1 MAVYAFASEDDFK
14 RAVRA
19 IKLSESSRLD
29 ITRKRGRW
37 PVAGSGGSESGL
49 AEGRLTTELV
59 PASNSLTG
67 GTEFSF
73 IQYIDSGSDEVPKN
87 LRDDMTLD
95 GVNRS
100 TTLAASAGV
109 YIICAK
115 ISDEWR
121 PIWVDSSN
129 VCTE

>member
-19 IKLSESSRLD
+19 IKLSESARLD
-29 ITRKRGRW
+29 ITRQRGRW
-37 PVAGSGGSESGL
+37 PVAGSAESGL
-49 AEGRLTTELV
+49 VEGRLTSELV

-67 GTEFSF
+67 GTLFGF
-73 IQYIDSGSDEVPKN
+73 IQYVEGDSQSTPKA
-87 LRDDMTLD
+87 LITSGALQ

-100 TTLAASAGV
+100 VTLEASAGA

-115 ISDEWR
+115 INDEWR
-121 PIWVDSSN
+121 PIWVDN
-129 VCTE
+129 ELFCVV

>member
-37 PVAGSGGSESGL
+37 PVAGSGGESGL
-49 AEGRLTTELV
+49 VEGRLISDLD
-59 PASNSLTG
+59 PAGNSFTG
-67 GTEFSF
+67 GTTFSF
-73 IQYIDSGSDEVPKN
+73 TSYIDSGSDAMPKVLIN
-87 LRDDMTLD
+87 DATLD

-100 TTLAASAGV
+100 TTLEADAGV
-109 YIICAK
+109 YIICGK
-115 ISDEWR
+115 INGEWR

>member
-19 IKLSESSRLD
+19 IKLSESARLD
-29 ITRKRGRW
+29 ITRQRGRW
-37 PVAGSGGSESGL
+37 PVAGSGGESGMV
-49 AEGRLTTELV
+49 EGRLISDLV

-67 GTEFSF
+67 GSTFSF
-73 IQYIDSGSDEVPKN
+73 IQYIDSGSDAMPKVLIN
-87 LRDDMTLD
+87 DVTLE

-100 TTLAASAGV
+100 TTLEADAGV
-109 YIICAK
+109 YIICGK
-115 ISDEWR
+115 INGEWR

>member
-37 PVAGSGGSESGL
+37 PVAGSGGESGL
-49 AEGRLTTELV
+49 IEGSLTTDLR

-67 GTEFSF
+67 ATLFSF
-73 IQYIDSGSDEVPKN
+73 ESYIDSGTDAVPKM
-87 LRDDMTLD
+87 LQVGEDLE

-100 TTLAASAGV
+100 VTLEASAGV

-115 ISDEWR
+115 INDEWR
-121 PIWVDSSN
+121 PIWVDN
-129 VCTE
+129 ELFCTV

>member
-37 PVAGSGGSESGL
+37 PVAGSADSGIV
-49 AEGRLTTELV
+49 EGRLTNAIN

-67 GTEFSF
+67 GTTFAF
-73 IQYIDSGSDEVPKN
+73 IQYIDSGTDVIPRVLIDDEV
-87 LRDDMTLD
+87 LF

-100 TTLAASAGV
+100 TTLASEAGV
-109 YIICAK
+109 YVICAK
-115 ISDEWR
+115 INDEWR
-121 PIWVDSSN
+121 PIWVDSSG
-129 VCTE
+129 VCSE

>member
-29 ITRKRGRW
+29 ITRQRGRW
-37 PVAGSGGSESGL
+37 PVAGSGGESGL
-49 AEGRLTTELV
+49 AEGRLATPLN
-59 PASNSLTG
+59 PASNSLNG
-67 GTEFSF
+67 GTAFTF
-73 IQYIDSGSDEVPKN
+73 IHYIDSDSESTPKILVDSEV
-87 LRDDMTLD
+87 LR

-100 TTLAASAGV
+100 TTLTADPGV

-115 ISDEWR
+115 INDEWR
-121 PIWVDSSN
+121 PIWVDSST

>member
-37 PVAGSGGSESGL
+37 PVAGSGGESGL
-49 AEGRLTTELV
+49 VEGRLISDLD
-59 PASNSLTG
+59 PAGNSFTG
-67 GTEFSF
+67 GTTFTFTS
-73 IQYIDSGSDEVPKN
+73 YIDSGSDEMPKI
-87 LRDDMTLD
+87 LTPGEGYQ

-115 ISDEWR
+115 INDEWR

>member
-29 ITRKRGRW
+29 ITRQRGRW
-37 PVAGSGGSESGL
+37 PVAGSAESGL
-49 AEGRLTTELV
+49 VEGRLTSELV

-67 GTEFSF
+67 GTEFRF
-73 IQYIDSGSDEVPKN
+73 IQYIDSGSDAMPKN

-115 ISDEWR
+115 INDEWR

>member
-19 IKLSESSRLD
+19 IKLSESARLD
-29 ITRKRGRW
+29 ITRQRGRW
-37 PVAGSGGSESGL
+37 PVAGSAESGL
-49 AEGRLTTELV
+49 IEGLLTTDLR

-67 GTEFSF
+67 ATVFGFES
-73 IQYIDSGSDEVPKN
+73 YIDTGTTTMPKTLQESGDLE
-87 LRDDMTLD
+87 

-100 TTLAASAGV
+100 VTLEASAGA

-115 ISDEWR
+115 INDEWR
-121 PIWVDSSN
+121 PIWVDN
-129 VCTE
+129 ELFCVV

>member
-37 PVAGSGGSESGL
+37 PVAGSGDSGL
-49 AEGRLTTELV
+49 AEGRLTTALD
-59 PASNSLTG
+59 PATNSLTG
-67 GTEFSF
+67 GSTFSF
-73 IQYIDSGSDEVPKN
+73 RQYIDSGSDEIPKVLIN
-87 LRDDMTLD
+87 DMTLD

-100 TTLAASAGV
+100 TTLEADAGV
-109 YIICAK
+109 YIICGK
-115 ISDEWR
+115 INGEWR

>member
-37 PVAGSGGSESGL
+37 PVAGSGGDSGL
-49 AEGRLTTELV
+49 VEGRLTTELV

-100 TTLAASAGV
+100 TTLTASAGV

-115 ISDEWR
+115 INDEWR
-121 PIWVDSSN
+121 PIWVDSNN

>member
-29 ITRKRGRW
+29 ITRQRGRW
-37 PVAGSGGSESGL
+37 PVAGSGGDSGL
-49 AEGRLTTELV
+49 AEGRLTTPLT
-59 PASNSLTG
+59 PATNSFTG
-67 GTEFSF
+67 GITFSF
-73 IQYIDSGSDEVPKN
+73 MQYIDSGVDVEPRR
-87 LRDDMTLD
+87 LIADMQFN

-100 TTLAASAGV
+100 TTLEAEPGV

-115 ISDEWR
+115 INGEWR
-121 PIWVDSSN
+121 PIFVDSSN
-129 VCTE
+129 VCTD

>member
-1 MAVYAFASEDDFK
+1 MPVYAFASEDDFK

-29 ITRKRGRW
+29 ITRQRGRW
-37 PVAGSGGSESGL
+37 PVAGSGGESGMV
-49 AEGRLTTELV
+49 EGRLTTELV
-59 PASNSLTG
+59 PASNSLSG
-67 GTEFSF
+67 GSEFDF
-73 IQYIDSGSDEVPKN
+73 IKYIDTGANETPKILEDDEVLN
-87 LRDDMTLD
+87 

-100 TTLAASAGV
+100 TTLAAAAGV
-109 YIICAK
+109 YIICAR
-115 ISDEWR
+115 INDEWR

>member
-37 PVAGSGGSESGL
+37 PVAGSGGESGL
-49 AEGRLTTELV
+49 VEGRLTTELV

-73 IQYIDSGSDEVPKN
+73 IQYIDSGSDAMPKN
-87 LRDDMTLD
+87 LRDDMTLE

-100 TTLAASAGV
+100 TTLEASAGV
-109 YIICAK
+109 YVICAK
-115 ISDEWR
+115 INDEWR
-121 PIWVDSSN
+121 PIWVDSNN

>member
-37 PVAGSGGSESGL
+37 PVAGSGGSGL
-49 AEGRLTTELV
+49 VEGRLTSDMR
-59 PASNSLTG
+59 PATNSLTG
-67 GTEFSF
+67 GTPFGF
-73 IQYIDSGSDEVPKN
+73 LQYVDGNSQATPTELITGGE
-87 LRDDMTLD
+87 LE

-100 TTLAASAGV
+100 TTLEAFAGV

-115 ISDEWR
+115 INDEWR
-121 PIWVDSSN
+121 PIWVDN
-129 VCTE
+129 DYLCTV

>member
-37 PVAGSGGSESGL
+37 PVAGSGESGM
-49 AEGRLTTELV
+49 AEGRLTTEIT
-59 PASNSLTG
+59 AATNSLTAG
-67 GTEFSF
+67 EVFYF
-73 IQYIDSGSDEVPKN
+73 IQYEPSGSDAEPQ
-87 LRDDMTLD
+87 TLIATNVLQ

-100 TTLAASAGV
+100 TTLEADSGRYV
-109 YIICAK
+109 ICAK
-115 ISDEWR
+115 INDEWR
-121 PIWVDSSN
+121 PIWVDN
-129 VCTE
+129 GEVCEDA